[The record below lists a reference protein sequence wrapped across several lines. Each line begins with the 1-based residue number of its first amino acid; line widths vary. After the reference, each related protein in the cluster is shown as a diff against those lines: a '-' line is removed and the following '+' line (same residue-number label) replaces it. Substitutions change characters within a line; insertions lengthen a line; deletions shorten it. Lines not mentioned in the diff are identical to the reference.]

1 MEALLSYLVIGFVKG
16 SILALVALGMVL
28 IIKATKVINFAHG
41 DLVMVGAFVSYGLM
55 VYTGLPL
62 WLSLPLSIVVS
73 GLLGYGIYHLVLK
86 KISHGPLISIIMVT
100 LGLSYFLQGSVTAVF
115 GSQNYTLPKIFP
127 PGFLE
132 IAGMQIPYLY
142 FYSLIIAT
150 LLMVGFVL
158 LFQYSR
164 LGLAMRASADN
175 PKAAESLGI
184 RRNKMAAY
192 SWIIAS
198 VVATIGGILLAS
210 LNVMNVGLAH
220 IGLVVFPVL
229 IIGGLESLVGAVLGG
244 LFIGMTEALAAGYIN
259 PVVGASTEEIV
270 AFTVLLLILMIRP
283 YGVFGKR
290 EVERL

>member
-1 MEALLSYLVIGFVKG
+1 MEGLITYLVIGLVKG

-28 IIKATKVINFAHG
+28 IIKATNVINFAHG
-41 DLVMVGAFVSYGLM
+41 DLVMVGAFVTYGI
-55 VYTGLPL
+55 VTYSGLPIWISVL
-62 WLSLPLSIVVS
+62 LSIVVS
-73 GLLGYGIYHLVLK
+73 GLLGYITYHLILK

-100 LGLSYFLQGSVTAVF
+100 LGISYFFQGGITLVF
-115 GSQNYTLPKIFP
+115 GSKNYSFPKIFP
-127 PGFLE
+127 DGMIS
-132 IAGMQIPYLY
+132 IAGLQISYLY
-142 FYSLIIAT
+142 IYSLIIAAI
-150 LLMVGFVL
+150 LMVIFVI

-192 SWIIAS
+192 SWIIATI
-198 VVATIGGILLAS
+198 VATIGGILLAS

-229 IIGGLESLVGAVLGG
+229 IIGGLQSLIGAVVGG
-244 LFIGMTEALAAGYIN
+244 LFIGVTESVAAGYIN
-259 PVVGASTEEIV
+259 PIVGSSTEELV
-270 AFTVLLLILMIRP
+270 AFAVLLIILMVRP
-283 YGVFGKR
+283 YGLFGKR